1 MNWKTAMN
9 LDLINAQ
16 AAQEHQRT
24 VNTLKSL
31 IQHNSGNKAM
41 KAHFSKCLSLYEKAG
56 YDL

>member
-24 VNTLKSL
+24 ANTLKSL
-31 IQHNSGNKAM
+31 ISNSDSKAM
-41 KAHFSKCLSLYEKAG
+41 KDFFSNCLSLYEKAG